1 MIISIILVGTRDE
14 EPGSKVLDHQPV
26 DTLFLVTNI
35 ASMPLAFVYT
45 IDLVKKKYVA
55 LLSIQNRSG
64 EPKRFYG
71 GLRRI
76 FITYSVSKI

>member
-45 IDLVKKKYVA
+45 IDLVKKNMWLCFQFKIEVENQRGFMEA
-55 LLSIQNRSG
+55 LG
-64 EPKRFYG
+64 ES
-71 GLRRI
+71 LLL
-76 FITYSVSKI
+76 TV